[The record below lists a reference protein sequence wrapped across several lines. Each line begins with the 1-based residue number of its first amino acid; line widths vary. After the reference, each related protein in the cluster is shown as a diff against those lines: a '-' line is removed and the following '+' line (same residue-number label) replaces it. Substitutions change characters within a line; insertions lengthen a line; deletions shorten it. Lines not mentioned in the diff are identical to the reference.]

1 MKGSRMGLRLQL
13 LLSHLAVMGVGM
25 AALLVVGRF
34 TSPRF
39 FVQQL
44 QQMRVGGM
52 NLQVVRTELV
62 RGYSLAWTRGAV
74 WAVPLGVSMAGGLG
88 YWVSRRIS
96 QELRQLEETA
106 RQFAAG
112 DFRSRVPSI
121 DIPELDRLGTSFN
134 QMAESLEGV
143 EQRRRELIGDLSHEL
158 RSPLTVL
165 EGYLEGLAE
174 GTLAASP
181 ELYARLADETGRL
194 RRLVNDLQ
202 ELSKAEAGHLDVN
215 LKPIDLT
222 PLLQSVLDRLEPQID
237 EGGPALEL
245 SVPAPL
251 PLVLADPDRVEQ
263 IVLNLVGNAIR
274 YTSTGSIIVRAA
286 AEGRWMWVSVTDT
299 GCGLAE
305 ADLSFV
311 FERFWR
317 ADKSRSRHS
326 GGSGIGLA
334 IAKRLVELQGGQI
347 EVQSQLGQGSTFRLS
362 LPIAAGA
369 AKSTPT
375 QQPKG

>member
-1 MKGSRMGLRLQL
+1 MGLRLQL